1 MYSRLELKLPL
12 PSQEPQK
19 ILRLNLPLAIICIG
33 IFFSLYLQTL
43 VPDNVFYSGD
53 GGLKALLAQ
62 QFSDGRFYF
71 DLRLPA
77 NSWVQSLWDTGL
89 YPFRPPFV
97 YHVESR
103 YFITFPFTFP
113 LVTAPFHKLFGFRG
127 LYIIPLL
134 STWALWFSFY
144 AACRRLKLGRSI
156 TAIALVL
163 LIFAAPLSLYSS
175 MYWEHTLAVALAFQ
189 GVALA
194 LVPPAS
200 GFSIRDAVISGSLI
214 GLSVWFR
221 PEFLCLVSIILLGI
235 CATQVKSL
243 KAFQIIP
250 AKAVPFAASMLLII
264 GIFFGINL
272 LIYQHPLGIH
282 SVQIVEDFSLKTRLL
297 TAFTNFKQLAF
308 SLSYYF
314 PIVFFSL
321 IYVCLALVSGK
332 LKLTPKMQVI
342 LLLSLLFVITV
353 PLIVPAGAGGKQWGP
368 RFLLITVP
376 LVSLLVALQLKLLM
390 QTYQRQLQLALLG
403 LFAVFLATGL
413 YINSYLGPVDLARNY
428 QLILPAVVGLRSQP
442 DPIVA
447 MSHEYVAQALA
458 PSLPH
463 KTFFLAEDDQAV
475 KQLSRTLSSQGYKK
489 FLYVCYPHRD
499 CNPPKTGADNLKF
512 SQANQQFTLQ
522 FSDLGK
528 LGKYPIYEVS
538 IMQSSSPPDAPS
550 NPV

>member
-1 MYSRLELKLPL
+1 MYSRLELKLPRL
-12 PSQEPQK
+12 SQEPK
-19 ILRLNLPLAIICIG
+19 KTLRLNLPLAIICIG

-43 VPDNVFYSGD
+43 VPNDVFYSGD
-53 GGLKALLAQ
+53 GGLKALLAK
-62 QFSDGRFYF
+62 QFSAGGFHF

-77 NSWVQSLWDTGL
+77 NNWIQHLWSVGL

-113 LVTAPFHKLFGFRG
+113 LITAPFHTLFGFRG

-134 STWALWFSFY
+134 STWALWLSFY
-144 AACRRLKLGRSI
+144 AACRRLKLGRTM
-156 TAIALVL
+156 TAIALVI
-163 LIFAAPLSLYSS
+163 LIFAAPLSLYSG

-189 GVALA
+189 GMA
-194 LVPPAS
+194 LVLFPPVKGLS
-200 GFSIRDAVISGSLI
+200 TRDAIMSGSLI
-214 GLSVWFR
+214 GLAVWFR
-221 PEFLCLVSIILLGI
+221 PEFLCLVGILLAGV
-235 CATQVKSL
+235 CVTQL
-243 KAFQIIP
+243 KPLQEFKIVP
-250 AKAVPFAASMLLII
+250 EKAAPLSASMLLVVAL
-264 GIFFGINL
+264 FFGINL

-282 SVQIVEDFSLKTRLL
+282 SVQIVEAFSLKERSLAAL
-297 TAFTNFKQLAF
+297 SNLKQLLL

-314 PIVFFSL
+314 PIVCFPF
-321 IYVCLALVSGK
+321 IYVCLTLVNGK

-342 LLLSLLFVITV
+342 LWISILFVLAV

-376 LVSLLVALQLKLLM
+376 LIALLAVMQLKLLL

-403 LFAVFLATGL
+403 LFAVFLTTGL
-413 YINSYLGPVDLARNY
+413 YINSYLGSIDLARNY
-428 QLILPAVVGLRSQP
+428 QVILPAVKGLRSQP
-442 DPIVA
+442 DPIIA

-463 KTFFLAEDDQAV
+463 KTFFLTEDSQSV
-475 KQLSRTLSSQGYKK
+475 KQLGGTLLSQGYKK

-499 CNPPKTGADNLKF
+499 CKTPKTGPDNLKF

-538 IMQSSSPPDAPS
+538 IMQSSSQPDAPS
-550 NPV
+550 NPI

>member
-12 PSQEPQK
+12 LSQEPK
-19 ILRLNLPLAIICIG
+19 KNLRLNLPLAIICIG

-43 VPDNVFYSGD
+43 VPNDVFYSGD
-53 GGLKALLAQ
+53 GGLKALLAK
-62 QFSDGRFYF
+62 QFSAGGFHF

-77 NSWVQSLWDTGL
+77 NNWIQNLWNAGL

-113 LVTAPFHKLFGFRG
+113 LLTAPFHTLFGFRG

-134 STWALWFSFY
+134 STWALWLSFY
-144 AACRRLKLGRSI
+144 AACQRLKLGRTM
-156 TAIALVL
+156 TAIALVI
-163 LIFAAPLSLYSS
+163 LIFAAPLSLYSG

-189 GVALA
+189 GMALV
-194 LVPPAS
+194 LVPPVKGLS
-200 GFSIRDAVISGSLI
+200 TRDAIMSGSLI

-221 PEFLCLVSIILLGI
+221 PEFLCLVGILLAGVCVTQLKPLQEFKI
-235 CATQVKSL
+235 VPEKAATLS
-243 KAFQIIP
+243 
-250 AKAVPFAASMLLII
+250 ASMLLVVAL
-264 GIFFGINL
+264 FFGINL

-282 SVQIVEDFSLKTRLL
+282 SVQIVEAFSLKERSL
-297 TAFTNFKQLAF
+297 TALSNLKQLLF

-314 PIVFFSL
+314 PIAFFPL
-321 IYVCLALVSGK
+321 IYVCLALVNGK

-342 LLLSLLFVITV
+342 LWISILFVLAV
-353 PLIVPAGAGGKQWGP
+353 PLIVPSGAGGKQWGP

-376 LVSLLVALQLKLLM
+376 LIALLAVMQLKLLL
-390 QTYQRQLQLALLG
+390 QTYQRKLQLALLG
-403 LFAVFLATGL
+403 LFAVFLTTGL
-413 YINSYLGPVDLARNY
+413 YINSYLGSVDLARNY
-428 QLILPAVVGLRSQP
+428 QVILPAVKGLRSQP
-442 DPIVA
+442 DPIIA

-463 KTFFLAEDDQAV
+463 KTFFLTEDSQSV
-475 KQLSRTLSSQGYKK
+475 KQLGGTLLSQGYKK

-499 CNPPKTGADNLKF
+499 CNTPKTGPDSLKF

-538 IMQSSSPPDAPS
+538 IMQSSSQPDAPS
-550 NPV
+550 NPI

>member
-12 PSQEPQK
+12 LSQEPK
-19 ILRLNLPLAIICIG
+19 KNLRLNLPLAIICIG

-43 VPDNVFYSGD
+43 VPNDVFYSGD
-53 GGLKALLAQ
+53 GGLKALLAK
-62 QFSDGRFYF
+62 QFSAGGFHF

-77 NSWVQSLWDTGL
+77 NNWIQNLWNTGL

-113 LVTAPFHKLFGFRG
+113 LITAPFHTLFGFRG

-134 STWALWFSFY
+134 STWALWLSFY
-144 AACRRLKLGRSI
+144 AACQRLKLGRTM
-156 TAIALVL
+156 TAIALVI
-163 LIFAAPLSLYSS
+163 LIFAAPLSLYSG

-189 GVALA
+189 GMALV
-194 LVPPAS
+194 LVPPVKGLS
-200 GFSIRDAVISGSLI
+200 TRDAIMSGSLI

-221 PEFLCLVSIILLGI
+221 PEFLCLVGILLAGV
-235 CATQVKSL
+235 CVTQL
-243 KAFQIIP
+243 KPLQEFKIVP
-250 AKAVPFAASMLLII
+250 EKAAPLSASMLLVVAL
-264 GIFFGINL
+264 FFGINL

-282 SVQIVEDFSLKTRLL
+282 SVQIVEAFSLKERSL
-297 TAFTNFKQLAF
+297 TALSNLKQLLF

-314 PIVFFSL
+314 PIAFFPL
-321 IYVCLALVSGK
+321 IYVCLALVNGK
-332 LKLTPKMQVI
+332 LKLTPKMQMI
-342 LLLSLLFVITV
+342 LWISILFVLAV

-376 LVSLLVALQLKLLM
+376 LIALLAVMQLKLLL
-390 QTYQRQLQLALLG
+390 QTYQRKLQLALLG
-403 LFAVFLATGL
+403 LFAIFLTTGL
-413 YINSYLGPVDLARNY
+413 YINSYLGSVDLARNY
-428 QLILPAVVGLRSQP
+428 QVILPAVKGLRSQP
-442 DPIVA
+442 DPIIA

-463 KTFFLAEDDQAV
+463 KTFFLTEDSQSV
-475 KQLSRTLSSQGYKK
+475 KQLGGTLLSQGYKK

-499 CNPPKTGADNLKF
+499 CNTPKTGPDSLKF

-538 IMQSSSPPDAPS
+538 IMQSSSQPDAPS
-550 NPV
+550 NPI

>member
-1 MYSRLELKLPL
+1 M
-12 PSQEPQK
+12 K
-19 ILRLNLPLAIICIG
+19 ILRFNLPLTIIVIG
-33 IFFSLYLQTL
+33 ILFSLCLQTL
-43 VPDNVFYSGD
+43 VPNDVFYSGD

-62 QFSDGRFYF
+62 QFSAGGFYF

-77 NSWVQSLWDTGL
+77 NNWIQSLWDGGL

-97 YHVESR
+97 YNVENR

-113 LVTAPFHKLFGFRG
+113 LITAPFHTLFGFRG

-134 STWALWFSFY
+134 STWALWLSFY
-144 AACRRLKLGRSI
+144 AACRRLKLGSTI
-156 TAIALVL
+156 TAIALVI
-163 LIFAAPLSLYSS
+163 LIFAAPLSLYSG

-194 LVPPAS
+194 LIPPVK
-200 GFSIRDAVISGSLI
+200 GFSTRDAIISGSLV

-221 PEFLCLVSIILLGI
+221 PEFLCLVGILLLGL
-235 CATQVKSL
+235 CVTQVKPL
-243 KAFQIIP
+243 QEFKMIP
-250 AKAVPFAASMLLII
+250 EKAVTFTVSMLLVIAL
-264 GIFFGINL
+264 FFGINL

-282 SVQIVEDFSLKTRLL
+282 SVQIVEEFSLKERSL
-297 TAFTNFKQLAF
+297 TAFNNLKQLLF

-314 PIVFFSL
+314 PIVFFTL
-321 IYVCLALVSGK
+321 IYVCLALISGK
-332 LKLTPKMQVI
+332 LKLTAKMQVI
-342 LLLSLLFVITV
+342 LLVSTLFVLAV

-376 LVSLLVALQLKLLM
+376 LISLLAAIQLKLLL
-390 QTYQRQLQLALLG
+390 QTYQRKLQLALLG
-403 LFAVFLATGL
+403 LFAVFLTTGL

-428 QLILPAVVGLRSQP
+428 QLILPAVQGLRSQP
-442 DPIVA
+442 DPIIA

-463 KTFFLAEDDQAV
+463 KTFFLTEDSQAV
-475 KQLSRTLSSQGYKK
+475 KRLSGTLLSQGYTK

-499 CNPPKTGADNLKF
+499 CNTPKTSPDNLKF
-512 SQANQQFTLQ
+512 SQANQRFTLQ

-538 IMQSSSPPDAPS
+538 IMQSSSRPDDSS